1 MKIQVDLEFQTL
13 LEQKLWPFLVSSFNT
28 LTSRLDSLRNA
39 LFISSKMDTKWLC
52 SQAFQLTIL
61 FFFESESCFF
71 LAEGQARASLGFVPQ
86 EQEEVIRSSIKKI
99 DQMIKQLEES
109 YAVRDKQDVLAMCSL
124 QYATKLI
131 QRNNLNN
138 IKDHENLKKLS
149 NINEL
154 IKEHI
159 ANFL

>member
-1 MKIQVDLEFQTL
+1 METKIKIKVKIADRIY
-13 LEQKLWPFLVSSFNT
+13 P
-28 LTSRLDSLRNA
+28 
-39 LFISSKMDTKWLC
+39 
-52 SQAFQLTIL
+52 LTI
-61 FFFESESCFF
+61 
-71 LAEGQARASLGFVPQ
+71 QP
-86 EQEEVIRSSIKKI
+86 EQEEVIRSSVKKI

-131 QRNNLNN
+131 QSNNLNN

>member
-1 MKIQVDLEFQTL
+1 METKIKIKVKIADRIY
-13 LEQKLWPFLVSSFNT
+13 P
-28 LTSRLDSLRNA
+28 
-39 LFISSKMDTKWLC
+39 
-52 SQAFQLTIL
+52 LTI
-61 FFFESESCFF
+61 
-71 LAEGQARASLGFVPQ
+71 RP
-86 EQEEVIRSSIKKI
+86 EQEEVIRSSVKKI

>member
-1 MKIQVDLEFQTL
+1 METKIKIKVKIADRVY
-13 LEQKLWPFLVSSFNT
+13 P
-28 LTSRLDSLRNA
+28 
-39 LFISSKMDTKWLC
+39 
-52 SQAFQLTIL
+52 LTI
-61 FFFESESCFF
+61 
-71 LAEGQARASLGFVPQ
+71 QP
-86 EQEEVIRSSIKKI
+86 EQEEVIRSSVKKI

-138 IKDHENLKKLS
+138 IKDQENLKKLS

>member
-1 MKIQVDLEFQTL
+1 
-13 LEQKLWPFLVSSFNT
+13 
-28 LTSRLDSLRNA
+28 
-39 LFISSKMDTKWLC
+39 MDTKIKIKVKI
-52 SQAFQLTIL
+52 ADRIYPLTI
-61 FFFESESCFF
+61 
-71 LAEGQARASLGFVPQ
+71 QP
-86 EQEEVIRSSIKKI
+86 EQEEVIRSSVKKI

>member
-1 MKIQVDLEFQTL
+1 METKIKIKVKIADRIY
-13 LEQKLWPFLVSSFNT
+13 P
-28 LTSRLDSLRNA
+28 
-39 LFISSKMDTKWLC
+39 
-52 SQAFQLTIL
+52 LTI
-61 FFFESESCFF
+61 
-71 LAEGQARASLGFVPQ
+71 QP
-86 EQEEVIRSSIKKI
+86 EQEEVIRSSVKKI

-124 QYATKLI
+124 QYATKLM
-131 QRNNLNN
+131 QSNNLNN